1 MRKLTKVKTGKRVAA
16 SILAAAFV
24 FMSATTAFAS
34 DRSVADLENKVYEM
48 ADQEMAMPYDRAV
61 VADDGMVEY
70 YCSVDDLNV
79 GDTKEVIGTDD
90 VVMSRTAGV
99 FYSFDW
105 TVNPN
110 TRHISGEYSINSG
123 MSLSVGA
130 IVKPIDK
137 DYWLGIMT
145 DDGVA
150 RYVRGR
156 GAASHTFDI
165 TEKNMYRVFVQNNYK
180 DSTKL
185 NASGDF
191 VYR

>member
-34 DRSVADLENKVYEM
+34 DLSVADLENKVYEM

-90 VVMSRTAGV
+90 VVVSRTAGV
-99 FYSFDW
+99 FYSFEW
-105 TVNPN
+105 VVNPN
-110 TRHISGEYSINSG
+110 TRHISGEHSINAG
-123 MSLSVGA
+123 LSLSVGA
-130 IVKPIDK
+130 VVSPGDK

-145 DDGVA
+145 DDGIA
-150 RYVRGR
+150 RYVRGQ

-165 TEKNMYRVFVQNNYK
+165 REKNRYRVFVQNNYK

-185 NASGDF
+185 NAYGDF
-191 VYR
+191 IYR

>member
-1 MRKLTKVKTGKRVAA
+1 MRKLTKVKTGNRVVA

-34 DRSVADLENKVYEM
+34 DRSVADLENKVYQM
-48 ADQEMAMPYDRAV
+48 ADQEMTMPYDRAV

-90 VVMSRTAGV
+90 VVMSRAAGV
-99 FYSFDW
+99 AYSFDW
-105 TVNPN
+105 VVNPN
-110 TRHISGEYSINSG
+110 TRHISGEHSISAG
-123 MSLSVGA
+123 MILSVA
-130 IVKPIDK
+130 ATVTPRDK
-137 DYWLGIMT
+137 NYWLGIMT

-150 RYVRGR
+150 RYIRGQ
-156 GAASHTFDI
+156 GAASHNFDI

-185 NASGDF
+185 YAVGKF

>member
-90 VVMSRTAGV
+90 VVMSREAGV
-99 FYSFDW
+99 TYTFDW
-105 TVNPN
+105 VVNPN
-110 TRHISGEYSINSG
+110 TRHIGAEHSISAG
-123 MSLSVGA
+123 MSLAVGA
-130 IVKPIDK
+130 MVTPEDK

-145 DDGVA
+145 DDGIA
-150 RYVRGR
+150 RYIRGR
-156 GAASHTFDI
+156 GVASHTFDI
-165 TEKNMYRVFVQNNYK
+165 TEKNKYRVFVQNNYK

-185 NASGDF
+185 YAYGKY